1 MHALVIGG
9 SRFVGRLVVGRLLAR
24 GDRVTI
30 LNRGVTPDPF
40 GDRVER
46 LRGDR
51 TKGELDRLVRGRSFD
66 VAFDFTAYV
75 GAEVEEAVRALTVGH
90 YIFISTGQV
99 YLVREGCP
107 RPSREEDYE
116 GRVMARPSDP
126 DELPQWEYGAGKRD
140 CEDAL
145 VRARGFPSTRIRIP
159 VVNGEGD
166 SSGRLDGYLWR
177 LLDGGPVILP
187 DGGEHRVR
195 HVYGVDVARALVA
208 LAGDAR
214 THGKAYNLAN
224 DETPTLLELVA
235 LLARELGAPSP
246 RTLAV
251 PSSELRA
258 RGLVPRRISAFSSPW
273 QSFLDPSRARS
284 ELGFVATA
292 LGHQARSI
300 VASFLAH
307 APHPPE
313 EYAVDRPKELEVAH

>member
-1 MHALVIGG
+1 MIGG
-9 SRFVGRLVVGRLLAR
+9 SRFVGRLVVWRLLAR

-51 TKGELDRLVRGRSFD
+51 TKGDLERLVRGRSFD

-75 GAEVEEAVRALTVGH
+75 EGDVEEAVRSLRVGH

-107 RPSREEDYE
+107 RPSREEDYD
-116 GRVMARPSDP
+116 GSLVARPEDP
-126 DELPQWEYGAGKRD
+126 EELGQWEYGAGKRA

-145 VRARGFPSTRIRIP
+145 VRARSFPSTRLRIP

-166 SSGRLDGYLWR
+166 PSGRLDGYLWR
-177 LLDGGPVILP
+177 LQDGGPVILP
-187 DGGEHRVR
+187 DGGTHRVR
-195 HVYGVDVARALVA
+195 HVYGLDVARALVA

-224 DETPTLLELVA
+224 DETPALLELVA
-235 LLARELGAPSP
+235 LLARELGAPA
-246 RTLAV
+246 RTVAL
-251 PSSELRA
+251 PSSALLA
-258 RGLVPRRISAFSSPW
+258 RGLAPRRISAFSSPW
-273 QSFLDPSRARS
+273 QSFLVPARARS
-284 ELGFVATA
+284 ELGFVPTP
-292 LGHQARSI
+292 LDFQARSI

-307 APHPPE
+307 APRAPE
-313 EYAVDRPKELEVAH
+313 EYALDRPRELELAP